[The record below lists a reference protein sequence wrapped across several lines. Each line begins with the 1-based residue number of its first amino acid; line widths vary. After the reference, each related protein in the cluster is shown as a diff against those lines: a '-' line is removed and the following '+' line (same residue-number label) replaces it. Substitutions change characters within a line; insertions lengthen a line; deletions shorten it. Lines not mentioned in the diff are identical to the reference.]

1 MTDTLDEKEL
11 DEKLAA
17 AQTIDEVMAIAKE
30 AGHPLTYE
38 EADAFFG
45 RIEQAKSDVAEIIGD
60 SVKVEAEKEFGI

>member
-1 MTDTLDEKEL
+1 MTGISEKEL

-17 AQTIDEVMAIAKE
+17 AQTIDEVTAIAKE

-45 RIEQAKSDVAEIIGD
+45 RIEQAKSDTAELVGD
-60 SVKVEAEKEFGI
+60 SVQSVAEEALGI

>member
-1 MTDTLDEKEL
+1 MTGISEREL

-30 AGHPLTYE
+30 TGHPLTYE

-45 RIEQAKSDVAEIIGD
+45 RIEQAKSDTAELVGD
-60 SVKVEAEKEFGI
+60 SVRSVAEETLGI

>member
-1 MTDTLDEKEL
+1 MTGISEQEL

-30 AGHPLTYE
+30 VGHPLTYE

-45 RIEQAKSDVAEIIGD
+45 RIEQAKSDTAELVGD
-60 SVKVEAEKEFGI
+60 SVKTEAEKEFGI